1 MPEKAI
7 LNDSASV
14 FLKELYHALPE
25 GWIGKRLKYL
35 SPIRFSNVDKKADP
49 DQAEVFLCNYVD
61 AYKNNFITNKI
72 DFMKATASP
81 EEIRKFS
88 LFPNDV
94 LITKDSETAD
104 DIGVPSFVAEKIENL
119 VCGYHLAILRAF
131 PMLVGK
137 YLFRY
142 LQSTL
147 TASFFEKRANGITR
161 FAIGMDTVGNCP
173 VIFPPPQEQH
183 RLVLFLDRE
192 TSRIDALISN
202 KERQIELLQEKRQA
216 VITRAVTK
224 GLDPKAKMKESGVEW
239 IGEIPEE
246 WQVLPI
252 RRFLSRIIDY
262 RGRTPTKVDS
272 GVQLV
277 TARNIKN
284 GRIDYE
290 SSREYISEEEAD
302 VVMTR
307 GKPMIGDVLFTSEA
321 PLGEVAQIDNAD
333 IVLAQRIILFR
344 GNHRMTNDYL
354 CLYLSSSVAQA
365 DVQSRASGSTA
376 EGIRSDRLAQV
387 LVISPPVLQQ
397 QKIVNFCSELKSSIT
412 ASQELIKRSI
422 SLLHEYRSSLI
433 TAAVSGQIDV
443 SKMMDK
449 APE

>member
-1 MPEKAI
+1 
-7 LNDSASV
+7 
-14 FLKELYHALPE
+14 
-25 GWIGKRLKYL
+25 
-35 SPIRFSNVDKKADP
+35 
-49 DQAEVFLCNYVD
+49 
-61 AYKNNFITNKI
+61 
-72 DFMKATASP
+72 
-81 EEIRKFS
+81 
-88 LFPNDV
+88 
-94 LITKDSETAD
+94 
-104 DIGVPSFVAEKIENL
+104 
-119 VCGYHLAILRAF
+119 
-131 PMLVGK
+131 
-137 YLFRY
+137 
-142 LQSTL
+142 L